1 MFSKRIVSLLLLVVS
16 FGLFACA
23 NPIDKH
29 DVVVRGLGDVTSN
42 EVNGLT
48 RRTHFPENPCN
59 CDQDL
64 KDCLDALNVVVGP
77 LILQLDGTN
86 APGPIVAKIIAAIKA
101 SADLCATIKILP
113 NCTVTVIIKACID
126 IIVNIIVGICVGIL
140 KYPTILVLTLILQLD
155 ACITAWVKVIITVVC
170 PAILD
175 PLVAALKLHLDVI
188 GILVALLALLGL

>member
-59 CDQDL
+59 CERDFE
-64 KDCLDALNVVVGP
+64 DALNALNEVVGP
-77 LILQLDGTN
+77 LILQLDGYN
-86 APGPIVAKIIAAIKA
+86 PPGPIIGDITTAIRA
-101 SADLCATIKILP
+101 SAELCATIRILP
-113 NCTVTVIIKACID
+113 NCTITVIISACID

-140 KYPTILVLTLILQLD
+140 KYPTTLVVSLVLQLD
-155 ACITAWVKVIITVVC
+155 TCITAWVKVIIKIVC

-175 PLVAALKLHLDVI
+175 PLVAALKLRLDAV